1 MTSPFQAPPEHLL
14 RREPTSRE
22 RARAR
27 LAELRP
33 SGARLVDAGFSAA
46 LVLVSLLGL
55 RTTYDGWLWLVP
67 GVVGLV
73 LGVVVTHVV
82 LAWRLP
88 GILAALVLT
97 MLYVL
102 LGGAVATRDD
112 LLWGFLPTGA
122 TVTEL
127 ARTAVLGWKQ
137 LLTSLP
143 PIDSR
148 GALLALP
155 LVLGL
160 VGGALTYGPA
170 ARWPLPAVAVPVPLA
185 LLTVSL
191 LLGTSQPAGVLVMGL
206 GTGLLLV
213 GWVAL
218 RGRFARPAVD
228 HGTIGTDRTAAT
240 WRAATTAVLL
250 LLAGT
255 GGWLLGPGLPGD
267 DGGRTIWRT
276 ALVPPYDVSQFPSPL
291 AGYRKYTEPNPA
303 KLYDRTLFTLTGL
316 PAGTPVRLATLDSY
330 DGSVWGAGTTAADA
344 AGGSDGAGGSP
355 DGAGASGSSADGA
368 TFQRVGSHI
377 AASGEGTP
385 RTVTV
390 TIPDRGWSDVW
401 LPTVGTVTGVRFAG
415 DGGDALADDLRFNV
429 DTDTG
434 IVPAGLQAGDRYT
447 LEADVPA
454 TPSTLPKDLDVAGG
468 SIIDTQAVG
477 FADDKV
483 ATWTANITSPW
494 QRFTAVAR
502 AMASDGAYTDGG
514 TPGSYQ
520 NVFLPGHSVS
530 RMTRFF
536 KSTQLAGDDE
546 QYAAALALVGN
557 RIGVPTR
564 VVLGAIPTRAA
575 ADGSL
580 PVTGQDV
587 HAWVEV
593 QTEAGGWYPVLPRD
607 FVPDRNK
614 QPQQQQQ
621 RSEEKKVGAQVP
633 PPVSAN
639 PPSVLQGP
647 DQSQNSTNVK
657 KPSKP
662 NPLDPSQWPGWLRW
676 LVLGVGGPVLVLGLL
691 YLVLRL
697 AKRRRGTRRRTR
709 GSMPD
714 RVAGGWAE
722 IVDTAQD
729 LGMPLAPRLTR
740 LEQATVLDALLA
752 SAGHGIPTS
761 LPDAALAAD
770 ATHAER
776 GAVLREQ
783 SRRNSEREGEGTGE
797 RAGERAGAPAEQLPS
812 LRPLADTANGL
823 VFAAHDPTPQ
833 QVDDFWAQV
842 QGVTRRLRRRAS
854 LRQRVRSDVSLGGLR
869 RDRRAPSVPVPA
881 APRRGLAGLRPQR
894 RGEGGATA

>member
-14 RREPTSRE
+14 RREPTARE
-22 RARAR
+22 KAAAR
-27 LAELRP
+27 LRALRP
-33 SGARLVDAGFSAA
+33 GAARLVDAGFAAA
-46 LVLVSLLGL
+46 LVLVALLGL

-73 LGVVVTHVV
+73 LGVVVTHAV

-88 GILAALVLT
+88 GIVAALVLT
-97 MLYVL
+97 VLYAL

-148 GALLALP
+148 GPLMALP

-160 VGGALTYGPA
+160 VGGALAYGPA
-170 ARWPLPAVAVPVPLA
+170 ARWRLPAAAVPVPLA

-191 LLGTSQPAGVLVMGL
+191 LLGTPEPAGVLVMGL
-206 GTGLLLV
+206 GSGLLLV

-218 RGRFARPAVD
+218 RGRFARPSVD
-228 HGTIGTDRTAAT
+228 HGTVGTDRTAAT
-240 WRAATTAVLL
+240 WRVATTGVLL

-267 DGGRTIWRT
+267 DGSRTIWRT
-276 ALVPPYDVSQFPSPL
+276 ALVPPYDVSQLPSPL
-291 AGYRKYTEPNPA
+291 AGFRKYTQPNPA
-303 KLYDRTLFTLTGL
+303 KLYDRTLFTVSGL

-330 DGSVWGAGTTAADA
+330 DGSVWGAGTAAADA
-344 AGGSDGAGGSP
+344 GDGSGEGPGAAGGATG
-355 DGAGASGSSADGA
+355 DGA

-377 AASGEGTP
+377 AASGDGTA

-390 TIPDRGWSDVW
+390 SIPDRGWSDVW

-415 DGGDALADDLRFNV
+415 DGADGLADDLRFNV
-429 DTDTG
+429 DTGTG
-434 IVPAGLQAGDRYT
+434 IVPAGLQGGDRYT

-454 TPSTLPKDLDVAGG
+454 TPTTLPKDLDVASG

-483 ATWTANITSPW
+483 ATWTANLTSPW

-502 AMASDGAYTDGG
+502 AMSSDGAYTDGG

-520 NVFLPGHSVS
+520 NVFLPGHSLS

-536 KSTQLAGDDE
+536 KSSQLAGDDE
-546 QYAAALALVGN
+546 QYASALALVGN

-580 PVTGQDV
+580 PVTGKDV

-593 QTEAGGWYPVLPRD
+593 QTEDGGWFPVLPQD
-607 FVPDRNK
+607 FVPNRNK

-647 DQSQNSTNVK
+647 DQSQNSTQVK
-657 KPSKP
+657 KPTKP
-662 NPLDPSQWPGWLRW
+662 NPLDPSQWPSWMRW
-676 LVLGVGGPVLVLGLL
+676 LVVGVGGPVLVLGLA
-691 YLVLRL
+691 YLALRL
-697 AKRRRGTRRRTR
+697 AKRRRGRRRRTR
-709 GSMPD
+709 GSMPE
-714 RVAGGWAE
+714 RVAGAWAE
-722 IVDTAQD
+722 VVDTAQD

-752 SAGHGIPTS
+752 TPGRGIPRS
-761 LPDAALAAD
+761 LSGAALAAG
-770 ATHAER
+770 ATSTEQ

-783 SRRNSEREGEGTGE
+783 TRREVRQRAAGEG
-797 RAGERAGAPAEQLPS
+797 PLPS
-812 LRPLADTANGL
+812 LRPLADTTNGL
-823 VFAAHDPTPQ
+823 VFAAADPTPE
-833 QVDDFWAQV
+833 QVDAVWVQV
-842 QGVTRRLRRRAS
+842 RDVTRRLRRRAS
-854 LRQRVRSDVSLGGLR
+854 RRQRLRSDVSLGGLR
-869 RDRRAPSVPVPA
+869 KDRRATRAPSA
-881 APRRGLAGLRPQR
+881 GTASRGALGGLTGLRARRG
-894 RGEGGATA
+894 GEGGATA